1 MKVRQRQLAHDLR
14 TPLNH
19 LVGYC
24 ELLLE
29 SGPGF
34 VPEAAETELRL
45 VRELARSMT
54 TRIRS
59 FFDQSSTGLDRLALL
74 RSADEELALLGTSCG
89 RLADLVPALVGADA
103 EPDIR
108 AVLESARAFEA
119 LMRTPWSVAPD
130 SEGVPAIPSANTQAA
145 PCETRGRILVVD
157 DDAANRDLLVRWLT
171 REGHQVEA
179 VSDGRT
185 ALERLEGDRFDLVLL
200 DVLMPDMDGY
210 AVLEAVRA
218 TPQAVGVPVL
228 MISAVEEV
236 ETIARFLDLGAEDYL
251 PKPVESALL
260 RARTRACLERK
271 RLRDAQVDLLQQLS
285 QWNQQLESR
294 VSDQVAQ
301 LQRMERLKRLLPHPL
316 AEMLVAE
323 GGDDPLEIR
332 RREVTIVFVDLRG
345 FTAFAE
351 TAEPEEIM
359 GVLREYHA
367 LVGGI
372 VHRHG
377 GIVEH
382 FAGDGIMV
390 IFNAPMVL
398 ADHVRCA
405 ARAAL
410 AVRADL
416 ADVVR
421 RWRALGFDLGVG
433 IGIAHGYATVGE
445 IGFEGRWDYGA
456 IGSVTNLA
464 SRLCS
469 RAGPGQILVAG
480 RVALALGEGFSLDPL
495 GPWQLD
501 GFSRIV
507 EVHALAAGPS
517 GDQGAAQL

>member
-1 MKVRQRQLAHDLR
+1 MNVRQRQLAHDLR

-29 SGPGF
+29 SGPGD
-34 VPEAAETELRL
+34 VPDAVETELRL

-54 TRIRS
+54 ARIRS
-59 FFDQSSTGLDRLALL
+59 FFDQPTASLDRQALL
-74 RSADEELALLGTSCG
+74 RSAEDELARLGASCG
-89 RLADLVPALVGADA
+89 RLADLMPTLSVAGSAADVL
-103 EPDIR
+103 
-108 AVLESARAFEA
+108 AVLESARTFDAM
-119 LMRTPWSVAPD
+119 LRTPWSLTPEF
-130 SEGVPAIPSANTQAA
+130 EGVHALPSATAPAA
-145 PCETRGRILVVD
+145 PREASGRILVVD
-157 DDAANRDLLVRWLT
+157 DDATNRDLLVRWLT
-171 REGHQVEA
+171 REGHEVEA
-179 VSDGRT
+179 VADGRS
-185 ALERLEGDRFDLVLL
+185 ALRCLEGNRFDLLLL
-200 DVLMPDMDGY
+200 DVVMPDMDGY

-218 TPQAVGVPVL
+218 KPQAAGVPVL

-294 VSDQVAQ
+294 VSEQVAQ

-390 IFNAPMVL
+390 IFNAPMLL

-410 AVRADL
+410 AVRTGL

-517 GDQGAAQL
+517 EDHGAARL